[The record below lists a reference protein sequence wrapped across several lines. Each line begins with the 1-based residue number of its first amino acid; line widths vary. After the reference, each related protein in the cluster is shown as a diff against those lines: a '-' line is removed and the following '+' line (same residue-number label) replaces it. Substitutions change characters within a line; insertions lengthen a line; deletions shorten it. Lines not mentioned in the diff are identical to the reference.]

1 MCVKCNLVHQMV
13 KLHTLLCNVCHITF
27 TLLRLVDTLHIT
39 LYIFLQKNVSS
50 KVIHKWGGGFQP
62 IYVRKYN
69 LNQHFYKNVKGGPVH
84 FFFIFIKNEEKM

>member
-1 MCVKCNLVHQMV
+1 MC
-13 KLHTLLCNVCHITF
+13 
-27 TLLRLVDTLHIT
+27 
-39 LYIFLQKNVSS
+39 
-50 KVIHKWGGGFQP
+50 VIHKWGGGFQP